1 MVQSQPANQL
11 VQTHLFTSNVVT
23 RSSAQHLQKCP
34 GSMARRNTSLILLA
48 SKGNLEPKHWN
59 IPHKRN
65 YLQPKQQWVGQHSYK
80 YTPPTLNV
88 DLSCETLAG
97 APSSCFALDKHKS
110 VPSRVTYFTLD
121 PSQAQRSCRI
131 VKLVAAHSDGSEGS
145 HECYHK
151 PREYPRRPSYP

>member
-1 MVQSQPANQL
+1 MSRIYGKAKYL
-11 VQTHLFTSNVVT
+11 
-23 RSSAQHLQKCP
+23 
-34 GSMARRNTSLILLA
+34 LILSA

-59 IPHKRN
+59 IPHNSN

-80 YTPPTLNV
+80 YTPPTLNI

-97 APSSCFALDKHKS
+97 APLFCFALDKDES

-131 VKLVAAHSDGSEGS
+131 VKHIAAHSDGSRGF
-145 HECYHK
+145 HRYHCK
-151 PREYPRRPSYP
+151 PRESPRRPSFP